1 MTLDFKERIKA
12 FSELGTLFKENIDK
26 KENKKFPKWD
36 LLLEETI
43 IKSKSYN
50 SWFTIDN
57 LKLSLKNWSDSLQ
70 ENIISDWLFKYNIED
85 KSSKRIAIIMAGNI
99 PAVGFHDLLCSLLLN
114 FDCLVKLSS
123 DDKFI
128 IPFIVKFLESR
139 NKKLNNK
146 VVFESEKLKNFDGV
160 IATGNN
166 NSHRYFDYYF
176 SKYPNLLRKTRHS
189 IAVLD
194 GNESDEDLSNLSN
207 DIFNYF
213 GLGCRSVSKVF
224 LPRSYDL
231 DLLFNAFFKH
241 KEIIN
246 HNKYVNNF
254 DYNKAIYLMSKE
266 KFIENGFL
274 ILKEETKLGSPIGC
288 LFYEFYDD
296 KKDIIKLM
304 QNNSDSIQCV
314 ASNMDLKTNIQFGQ
328 TQCPTIGDYADN
340 NDTIKFL
347 LKI

>member
-1 MTLDFKERIKA
+1 MSNFKERLIA
-12 FSELGTLFKENIDK
+12 FSELGTLFKENVDK
-26 KENKKFPKWD
+26 KENKKFPEWD
-36 LLLEETI
+36 TVLEKTLIE
-43 IKSKSYN
+43 SHSYN

-57 LKLSLKNWSDSLQ
+57 LKLSLKNWSNSLQ
-70 ENIISDWLFKYNIED
+70 ENIISDWLSKYNIED
-85 KSSKRIAIIMAGNI
+85 KSSKKIAIIMAGNI

-114 FDCLVKLSS
+114 FDCIVKLSS
-123 DDKFI
+123 EDKLL

-139 NKKLNNK
+139 NEKLKNK
-146 VVFESEKLKNFDGV
+146 VTFESEKLKDFDGV

-194 GNESDEDLSNLSN
+194 GKESDNDLSDLSN

-224 LPRSYDL
+224 IPYGYDL
-231 DLLFNAFFKH
+231 DLLFNAFFRH
-241 KEIIN
+241 KEVVN

-254 DYNKAIYLMSKE
+254 DYNKAVYLMSKE
-266 KFIENGFL
+266 KFIENGFI
-274 ILKEETKLGSPIGC
+274 ILKEESKLGSPIGC
-288 LFYEFYDD
+288 LFYEFYND
-296 KKDIIKLM
+296 KKEITKLIN
-304 QNNSDSIQCV
+304 NNSDSIQCV
-314 ASNMDLKTNIQFGQ
+314 VSNINFNTNIKFGQ
-328 TQCPTIGDYADN
+328 TQCPNINDYADN

>member
-1 MTLDFKERIKA
+1 MSDFKERLIA
-12 FSELGTLFKENIDK
+12 FSEVGTLFKENVDK
-26 KENKKFPKWD
+26 KENKKFPEWD
-36 LLLEETI
+36 TVLEKTLIE
-43 IKSKSYN
+43 SHSYN

-57 LKLSLKNWSDSLQ
+57 LKLSLKNWSNSLQ
-70 ENIISDWLFKYNIED
+70 ENIISDWLSKYNIED
-85 KSSKRIAIIMAGNI
+85 KSSKKIAIIMAGNI

-114 FDCLVKLSS
+114 FDCIVKLSS
-123 DDKFI
+123 EDKLL

-139 NKKLNNK
+139 NEKLKNK
-146 VVFESEKLKNFDGV
+146 VTFESEKLKDFDGV

-194 GNESDEDLSNLSN
+194 GKESDNDLSELSN

-224 LPRSYDL
+224 IPYGYDL
-231 DLLFNAFFKH
+231 DLLFNAFFRH
-241 KEIIN
+241 KEVVN

-254 DYNKAIYLMSKE
+254 DYNKAVYLMSKE
-266 KFIENGFL
+266 KFIENGFI
-274 ILKEETKLGSPIGC
+274 ILKEESKLGSPIGC
-288 LFYEFYDD
+288 LYYEFYND
-296 KKDIIKLM
+296 KKEITKLIN
-304 QNNSDSIQCV
+304 NNSDSIQCV
-314 ASNMDLKTNIQFGQ
+314 VSNINFNTNIKFGQ
-328 TQCPTIGDYADN
+328 TQCPNISDYADN

>member
-1 MTLDFKERIKA
+1 MSNFKERLIA
-12 FSELGTLFKENIDK
+12 FSELGTLFKENVDK
-26 KENKKFPKWD
+26 KENKKFPEWD
-36 LLLEETI
+36 TVLEKTLIE
-43 IKSKSYN
+43 SHSYN

-57 LKLSLKNWSDSLQ
+57 LKLSLKNWSNSLQ
-70 ENIISDWLFKYNIED
+70 ENIISDWLSKYNIED
-85 KSSKRIAIIMAGNI
+85 KSSKKIAIIMAGNI

-114 FDCLVKLSS
+114 FDCIVKLSS
-123 DDKFI
+123 EDKLL

-139 NKKLNNK
+139 NEKLKNK
-146 VVFESEKLKNFDGV
+146 VTFESEKLKDFDGV

-194 GNESDEDLSNLSN
+194 GKESDKDLSDLSN

-224 LPRSYDL
+224 IPCGYDL
-231 DLLFNAFFKH
+231 DLLFNAFFRH
-241 KEIIN
+241 KEVVN

-254 DYNKAIYLMSKE
+254 DYNKAVYLMSKE
-266 KFIENGFL
+266 KFIENGFI
-274 ILKEETKLGSPIGC
+274 ILKEESKLGSPIGC
-288 LFYEFYDD
+288 LFYEFYND
-296 KKDIIKLM
+296 KKEITKLIN
-304 QNNSDSIQCV
+304 NNSDSIQCV
-314 ASNMDLKTNIQFGQ
+314 VSNINFNTNIKFGQ
-328 TQCPTIGDYADN
+328 TQCPNINDYADN